1 MIQKYL
7 YILFILFSLQ
17 QTSFAQ
23 EKKNN
28 VEFAEQISIYPNPT
42 TINKITIQT
51 ESNLNKEVEI
61 FDMLGKKVL
70 SLTFSS
76 KEREI
81 VLQNLK
87 AGVYIIKIKEENN
100 STSRKLVIK

>member
-7 YILFILFSLQ
+7 YILLTIL
-17 QTSFAQ
+17 SFQITAQAQ

-28 VEFAEQISIYPNPT
+28 VEYSEQVSIYPNPT
-42 TINKITIQT
+42 TINKITVQT
-51 ESNLNKEVEI
+51 ESVNLKEVEI
-61 FDMLGKKVL
+61 FDMLGKRVFNV
-70 SLTFSS
+70 SFSG

-81 VLQNLK
+81 QLQNLK
-87 AGVYIIKIKEENN
+87 SGVYIIKIKEDNN

>member
-7 YILFILFSLQ
+7 YILFILFSFQ

-23 EKKNN
+23 EKKSNA
-28 VEFAEQISIYPNPT
+28 EFAEQISIYPNPT

-70 SLTFSS
+70 SLTFST
-76 KEREI
+76 KDREI

>member
-7 YILFILFSLQ
+7 YILFILFSFQ